1 MGSGN
6 SGGVGGKDQEERREE
21 IMQWDEKKGR
31 NKETR
36 KMLIKIIMVRAK
48 HAPGTFEKV
57 LYLQ

>member
-1 MGSGN
+1 M
-6 SGGVGGKDQEERREE
+6 EE
-21 IMQWDEKKGR
+21 ILQWDEKKENKER

-36 KMLIKIIMVRAK
+36 KMLIKIMMMRAK